1 MRRFLQIGL
10 VWVGV
15 VASAPA
21 SATSTYMQRLPVSDH
36 FRCLSCH
43 TVQDPAAAQARLNSF
58 GQAFK
63 NNGFRWDAVIA
74 RGNADGDNCTNGFE
88 LSDQNGDGTLDANT
102 KTERSNPGEPGCALE
117 ITPQTWTKLKV
128 LFRQ

>member
-43 TVQDPAAAQARLNSF
+43 PVQARLNSF

-117 ITPQTWTKLKV
+117 ISSQTWTKLKV